1 MKVILY
7 TIGCPACKM
16 LESKL
21 DAKYIA
27 YDKVRDEA
35 VLREKGIDVLPKLE
49 VDGQMMGLAVAN
61 SWINNQ

>member
-21 DAKYIA
+21 DAKNIA
-27 YDKVRDEA
+27 YDKVSDEA

>member
-1 MKVILY
+1 
-7 TIGCPACKM
+7 M